1 MLVMFKVLK
10 SNTTLC
16 VQNIFKSG
24 QIISCLYLFFYNMD
38 NIAIIY
44 VYEMK
49 RKYAL
54 HVLEF
59 IKRNAFHIYS
69 RFKKIFAS
77 FLSPGN

>member
-1 MLVMFKVLK
+1 
-10 SNTTLC
+10 
-16 VQNIFKSG
+16 
-24 QIISCLYLFFYNMD
+24 MD

-54 HVLEF
+54 YVLEF

-77 FLSPGN
+77 FLSPGNWQ